1 MIFGEV
7 AEWFRRKPAKLDTM
21 VRFHPSSPLIS
32 EVEGAQMSSYF
43 FTGKFTIQSDDRR
56 TG

>member
-7 AEWFRRKPAKLDTM
+7 AEWFRRKPAKLDMM

-32 EVEGAQMSSYF
+32 EVEGAQMSSCF
-43 FTGKFTIQSDDRR
+43 FILLLIHYPVGRPWL
-56 TG
+56 